1 MFLMR
6 ILKDS
11 AFLNVK
17 RNDTVPHMLNLLVLQ
32 L

>member
-1 MFLMR
+1 MR

-17 RNDTVPHMLNLLVLQ
+17 RNDTIPHTLNLLVLQ